1 MIVPAEMGPLGRRRR
16 EEAVQGAG
24 MVGRFQAQ
32 GAAESDASVRLRV
45 RSHVPG
51 MIRDRAQADE
61 AGIRKAK
68 PQIETPSVG
77 IR

>member
-1 MIVPAEMGPLGRRRR
+1 
-16 EEAVQGAG
+16 